1 MNLLVVPQILTWTA
15 ILALQSASASTCNK
29 KFSVEQLRCFLGE
42 DASFWQ
48 DQSHHILSLL
58 TLTKDILVNICEM
71 LWEQLQDKLVFI
83 AGVLLTMF
91 LLGYLL
97 HRCCSHADGYR
108 TLMNVQDEL
117 GIDELFKVRLGI
129 LQGAIFMAID
139 VTLDNVNGIIYFW
152 RGLKVF
158 GPLTLAIPV
167 VSGFCCF
174 VYKRNSWALAPSDH
188 IDATGNDTFFFLQK
202 RDRNGQLKPGLKSA
216 ILQMLQVEAFLT
228 AYAAYKNPEKYE
240 REWKVE
246 TAFNGVVEGFPSALL
261 QTYTL
266 FCMEHSHSLPGPF
279 GTYINIVSILFS
291 AYSIGKALNVISLEL
306 LPQTKVE
313 PPLGGLKT
321 TQLKM
326 LQSLD
331 VFARISVLAAIGISL
346 RPAADMTVNCQ
357 FYLPTLMLLELL
369 VIWTMSKWYFGWR
382 SFFAADSILFTV
394 LEYLSLP
401 MLVGTGASLPQ
412 LLHIQLCTMTWRA
425 MELAGGSILVWYSI
439 HMNPQNP
446 HRYVASFA
454 VAGAC
459 AFFGAVTIII
469 LDRRLRYFGEPLLP
483 AANSKGY
490 GKIHWASALNNQ
502 DLLRKIPYNELCHS
516 DSEQSFAHVAA
527 KHGQKEALQFF
538 QEIVPETLKNADGNG
553 DLPAHLAALNGH
565 EGVVQFLHQV
575 VPETLKTA
583 AGDGELPA
591 HFAALNGHE
600 GVLKFLHQV
609 VPETLKTADGN
620 GALPAHV
627 AALNGHEGVVPF
639 LHQAVPETLKTADG
653 NGALPA
659 HFAAENGHEGLVQFL
674 HQVVPETLKTASGNG
689 DLPAHRAAGIGHEGV
704 LKFLHQ
710 VVPDTLKTASGN
722 GDLPAHLAAQYGHEG
737 VLQFLHQVVP
747 ETLKTASGDGPLPAH
762 LAALHGHE
770 GVLQFLHQVVPE
782 TLKTAIE
789 NGHLPAHW
797 AAQNGHE
804 GVVQFLHQVVP
815 ETLKT
820 AAGDGALP
828 AHRAAGIGHEGV
840 VQFLH
845 QVVPE
850 TLKTA
855 DGNGDL
861 PAHWAALNGHEG
873 VVQFLHQVVP
883 ETLKTAAGDGAL
895 PAHWAALN
903 GHEGVV
909 QFLHQVVPETLKTA
923 AGDEPLPAHCAAQNG
938 HEGVL
943 KFLHQVVPDTL
954 KTASGNGDLP
964 AHLAAENGHEG
975 VLQFLHQ
982 VVPDTLKT
990 AAKNGALPAHVAA
1003 LNGHEGVVQFLHQV
1017 VPETLKTAAGDGALP
1032 AHFAALN
1039 GHEGV
1044 VQFLH
1049 QVVPE
1054 TLTTAS
1060 GNGTLPAHLAAENGH
1075 EGVVQFLHEVV
1086 SDTPAA

>member
-15 ILALQSASASTCNK
+15 ILALQSASASSLRSNCSK
-29 KFSVEQLRCFLGE
+29 KLSVEQLRCFLGE

-139 VTLDNVNGIIYFW
+139 VTLDNVNGIIYCW

-167 VSGFCCF
+167 VSGFFCF
-174 VYKRNSWALAPSDH
+174 VYKRNSWALAPIDH
-188 IDATGNDTFFFLQK
+188 TDATGKETDFFNEK

-228 AYAAYKNPEKYE
+228 AYAAYKEPKKHE

-261 QTYTL
+261 QAYTL
-266 FCMEHSHSLPGPF
+266 FCMEHSNSLPGPF
-279 GTYINIVSILFS
+279 STYINIVSILFS
-291 AYSIGKALNVISLEL
+291 AYSIGKALNVVSLEL
-306 LPQTKVE
+306 LPQTKLE
-313 PPLGGLKT
+313 PPPGGLTT
-321 TQLKM
+321 TQLKV

-331 VFARISVLAAIGISL
+331 VFARICVLAAIGISL
-346 RPAADMTVNCQ
+346 RPAADMTVSSQ
-357 FYLPTLMLLELL
+357 FYLPPLMLLELL

-401 MLVGTGASLPQ
+401 MLVGTGGSLQKQ
-412 LLHIQLCTMTWRA
+412 LRIQLCTMTWRA
-425 MELAGGSILVWYSI
+425 MELAGGSILVWYNI
-439 HMNPQNP
+439 HTNPKKP
-446 HRYVASFA
+446 HLYVASFTT
-454 VAGAC
+454 AGAC
-459 AFFGAVTIII
+459 AFSVAVTII
-469 LDRRLRYFGEPLLP
+469 LVDRRWRYLGEPLLP

-502 DLLRKIPYNELCHS
+502 ALLRKIPYNELRHS

-527 KHGQKEALQFF
+527 EHGQKDVLQFF
-538 QEIVPETLKNADGNG
+538 QEIVPETLKSADGNG
-553 DLPAHLAALNGH
+553 DLPAHLAAENGH
-565 EGVVQFLHQV
+565 EGVVRFLHQVLPETLKTANGGGYLPAHLAAQNGYESVVRFLHQV

-583 AGDGELPA
+583 AG
-591 HFAALNGHE
+591 NGY
-600 GVLKFLHQV
+600 
-609 VPETLKTADGN
+609 
-620 GALPAHV
+620 
-627 AALNGHEGVVPF
+627 
-639 LHQAVPETLKTADG
+639 
-653 NGALPA
+653 
-659 HFAAENGHEGLVQFL
+659 
-674 HQVVPETLKTASGNG
+674 
-689 DLPAHRAAGIGHEGV
+689 
-704 LKFLHQ
+704 
-710 VVPDTLKTASGN
+710 
-722 GDLPAHLAAQYGHEG
+722 LPAHL
-737 VLQFLHQVVP
+737 
-747 ETLKTASGDGPLPAH
+747 
-762 LAALHGHE
+762 
-770 GVLQFLHQVVPE
+770 
-782 TLKTAIE
+782 
-789 NGHLPAHW
+789 

-828 AHRAAGIGHEGV
+828 AHLAAYNGHEGV
-840 VQFLH
+840 LQFLH
-845 QVVPE
+845 QVCPE

-855 DGNGDL
+855 AGNGYL
-861 PAHWAALNGHEG
+861 PAHLAAYNGHEG
-873 VVQFLHQVVP
+873 VVQFLHQVLP
-883 ETLKTAAGDGAL
+883 DTLKTATGDGYL
-895 PAHWAALN
+895 PVYLAAQN

-909 QFLHQVVPETLKTA
+909 QFLHQVYPETLKTADGNGWFAAHFAAQNGHEGVVRFLHQVVSETLKTA
-923 AGDEPLPAHCAAQNG
+923 AGDG
-938 HEGVL
+938 Y
-943 KFLHQVVPDTL
+943 
-954 KTASGNGDLP
+954 LP
-964 AHLAAENGHEG
+964 AHLAAYNGHEG
-975 VLQFLHQ
+975 VIQFLHQ
-982 VVPDTLKT
+982 VC
-990 AAKNGALPAHVAA
+990 
-1003 LNGHEGVVQFLHQV
+1003 
-1017 VPETLKTAAGDGALP
+1017 PETLKTVDGNGALP

-1049 QVVPE
+1049 QVLPE
-1054 TLTTAS
+1054 TLKTAA
-1060 GNGTLPAHLAAENGH
+1060 GNGVLPAHLAAQNGHEGVVQYLHQVVPETLKTADGNGAMPAHVAALGGHKGLIQFLHQVVPETLKTAAGNGDLPAHWAAENGHEGVLQFLHQVVPETLKAANGDGALPAHLAARNGH

-1086 SDTPAA
+1086 SDTPAASP

>member
-15 ILALQSASASTCNK
+15 ILALQSASASSLRSNCSK
-29 KFSVEQLRCFLGE
+29 KLSVEQLRCFLGE

-58 TLTKDILVNICEM
+58 TVTKDILVNICEM

-91 LLGYLL
+91 LLGYVL

-139 VTLDNVNGIIYFW
+139 VTLDNVNGIIYCW

-174 VYKRNSWALAPSDH
+174 LYKRNSWALAPDFH
-188 IDATGNDTFFFLQK
+188 TDATGRMTFFSDQK

-228 AYAAYKNPEKYE
+228 AYAAYKDPKKHE

-261 QTYTL
+261 QMYTL
-266 FCMEHSHSLPGPF
+266 FCMEHSNSLPGPF
-279 GTYINIVSILFS
+279 STYINIVSILFS
-291 AYSIGKALNVISLEL
+291 AYSIGKALNVVSLEL

-313 PPLGGLKT
+313 PPPGGLTT
-321 TQLKM
+321 TQLKV

-331 VFARISVLAAIGISL
+331 VFARICVLAAIGISL
-346 RPAADMTVNCQ
+346 RPAADMTVSSQ
-357 FYLPTLMLLELL
+357 FYLPPLMLLELL
-369 VIWTMSKWYFGWR
+369 VIGAMSKWYFGWR

-401 MLVGTGASLPQ
+401 MLVGTGVSLQKQ
-412 LLHIQLCTMTWRA
+412 LRIQLCTMTWRA
-425 MELAGGSILVWYSI
+425 MELAGGSILVWYNI
-439 HMNPQNP
+439 HANPQKP
-446 HRYVASFA
+446 HLYVASFA

-459 AFFGAVTIII
+459 AFSVAVTIII

-502 DLLRKIPYNELCHS
+502 DLLRKIPYNELRHS

-527 KHGQKEALQFF
+527 EHGQKDVLQFF
-538 QEIVPETLKNADGNG
+538 QELVPETLKAADRDG
-553 DLPAHLAALNGH
+553 DLPAHL
-565 EGVVQFLHQV
+565 
-575 VPETLKTA
+575 
-583 AGDGELPA
+583 
-591 HFAALNGHE
+591 
-600 GVLKFLHQV
+600 
-609 VPETLKTADGN
+609 
-620 GALPAHV
+620 
-627 AALNGHEGVVPF
+627 
-639 LHQAVPETLKTADG
+639 
-653 NGALPA
+653 
-659 HFAAENGHEGLVQFL
+659 
-674 HQVVPETLKTASGNG
+674 
-689 DLPAHRAAGIGHEGV
+689 
-704 LKFLHQ
+704 
-710 VVPDTLKTASGN
+710 
-722 GDLPAHLAAQYGHEG
+722 
-737 VLQFLHQVVP
+737 
-747 ETLKTASGDGPLPAH
+747 
-762 LAALHGHE
+762 
-770 GVLQFLHQVVPE
+770 
-782 TLKTAIE
+782 
-789 NGHLPAHW
+789 

-804 GVVQFLHQVVP
+804 GVVQFLHQVLPETLKTADRDGDLPAHLAAQNGHEGVVHFLHQVLPETLKTANAVRKDPRIGVAGGGYLPAHLAAQNGHEGMVQFLHQVVPETLKTAGGNGMLPAHLAAMTGHEGVIRFLHQVVP

-820 AAGDGALP
+820 AAENGEKP
-828 AHRAAGIGHEGV
+828 AHLAAEYGHEGV

-855 DGNGDL
+855 DRDGDL
-861 PAHWAALNGHEG
+861 PAHLAAQNGHEG
-873 VVQFLHQVVP
+873 VVHFLHQVLPETLKTAGATGKLPAHLAAGNGHEGAVRFLHQVLP

-895 PAHWAALN
+895 PALSAASN

-909 QFLHQVVPETLKTA
+909 RFLHQVAPETLKTA
-923 AGDEPLPAHCAAQNG
+923 DGFGWLPAHLAAMNG

-943 KFLHQVVPDTL
+943 KFLHQVVPETL
-954 KTASGNGDLP
+954 TAANANGDLP
-964 AHLAAENGHEG
+964 AYFAAQNGH
-975 VLQFLHQ
+975 
-982 VVPDTLKT
+982 K
-990 AAKNGALPAHVAA
+990 
-1003 LNGHEGVVQFLHQV
+1003 
-1017 VPETLKTAAGDGALP
+1017 
-1032 AHFAALN
+1032 
-1039 GHEGV
+1039 
-1044 VQFLH
+1044 
-1049 QVVPE
+1049 
-1054 TLTTAS
+1054 
-1060 GNGTLPAHLAAENGH
+1060 
-1075 EGVVQFLHEVV
+1075 GVVQFLHEVV
-1086 SDTPAA
+1086 SDTPAASP

>member
-1 MNLLVVPQILTWTA
+1 MNLVVAPQILTWTA
-15 ILALQSASASTCNK
+15 ILALQGASASTCNK

-139 VTLDNVNGIIYFW
+139 VTLDNVNGIIYCW
-152 RGLKVF
+152 RGFKVF

-174 VYKRNSWALAPSDH
+174 VYKRNSWALAPYDH
-188 IDATGNDTFFFLQK
+188 TDATGKPTRFICQK

-228 AYAAYKNPEKYE
+228 AYAAYKEPKKHE
-240 REWKVE
+240 REWQVE

-266 FCMEHSHSLPGPF
+266 FCMEHSNSLPGPF
-279 GTYINIVSILFS
+279 STYINIVSILFS
-291 AYSIGKALNVISLEL
+291 AYSIGKALNVVSLEL

-313 PPLGGLKT
+313 PPPGGLTT
-321 TQLKM
+321 TQLKV

-331 VFARISVLAAIGISL
+331 VFARICVLAAIGISL
-346 RPAADMTVNCQ
+346 RPAAEMTVSSQ
-357 FYLPTLMLLELL
+357 FYLPPLMLVELL

-401 MLVGTGASLPQ
+401 MLVGTGVSLQKQ
-412 LLHIQLCTMTWRA
+412 LRMQLCTMTWRA
-425 MELAGGSILVWYSI
+425 MELAGGSILVWYNI
-439 HMNPQNP
+439 HANPQKP
-446 HRYVASFA
+446 HLYLASFA
-454 VAGAC
+454 FVGAC
-459 AFFGAVTIII
+459 AFSVAVTIVI
-469 LDRRLRYFGEPLLP
+469 LDRRLRYLGEPLLP
-483 AANSKGY
+483 AANSEGY
-490 GKIHWASALNNQ
+490 GKIEWACALGNQ
-502 DLLRKIPYNELCHS
+502 DLLRKIPYNELCQS
-516 DSEQSFAHVAA
+516 DVAVAA
-527 KHGQKEALQFF
+527 EHGQKDVLQFF
-538 QEIVPETLKNADGNG
+538 QEIVPETLKSADGNG
-553 DLPAHLAALNGH
+553 DLPAHWAAYNGHEGVLQFLHQVVPETLKTANGGGYLPAHWAAMNGHEGVVQFLHQVVPDTLKTANGSGWLPAHWAAMNGH

-583 AGDGELPA
+583 DGD
-591 HFAALNGHE
+591 
-600 GVLKFLHQV
+600 
-609 VPETLKTADGN
+609 
-620 GALPAHV
+620 
-627 AALNGHEGVVPF
+627 
-639 LHQAVPETLKTADG
+639 
-653 NGALPA
+653 
-659 HFAAENGHEGLVQFL
+659 
-674 HQVVPETLKTASGNG
+674 
-689 DLPAHRAAGIGHEGV
+689 
-704 LKFLHQ
+704 
-710 VVPDTLKTASGN
+710 
-722 GDLPAHLAAQYGHEG
+722 GDLPAHL
-737 VLQFLHQVVP
+737 
-747 ETLKTASGDGPLPAH
+747 
-762 LAALHGHE
+762 
-770 GVLQFLHQVVPE
+770 
-782 TLKTAIE
+782 
-789 NGHLPAHW
+789 

-820 AAGDGALP
+820 ASRNGDLP
-828 AHRAAGIGHEGV
+828 AHLAAYNGHEGV

-855 DGNGDL
+855 DGFGKM
-861 PAHWAALNGHEG
+861 PAHWAAGYGHEG

-883 ETLKTAAGDGAL
+883 ETLKTGDGNGML
-895 PAHWAALN
+895 PAHLFAED
-903 GHEGVV
+903 GHEGMV

-923 AGDEPLPAHCAAQNG
+923 
-938 HEGVL
+938 
-943 KFLHQVVPDTL
+943 
-954 KTASGNGDLP
+954 NGDGELP
-964 AHLAAENGHEG
+964 AHLAAMKGHAG
-975 VLQFLHQ
+975 VL
-982 VVPDTLKT
+982 
-990 AAKNGALPAHVAA
+990 
-1003 LNGHEGVVQFLHQV
+1003 QFLHQV
-1017 VPETLKTAAGDGALP
+1017 VPETLKTANGDGELP
-1032 AHFAALN
+1032 AHLAAMKGHAGVLQFLHQVVPETLKTADRDGDLPAHLAAGY
-1039 GHEGV
+1039 GHEGM

-1054 TLTTAS
+1054 TLTTAD
-1060 GNGTLPAHLAAENGH
+1060 GNGMLPAHLAAENGH

-1086 SDTPAA
+1086 SDTPAASP

>member
-1 MNLLVVPQILTWTA
+1 MNLVLVPQTLTWTA
-15 ILALQSASASTCNK
+15 ILALQSASASSLRSNCSK
-29 KFSVEQLRCFLGE
+29 KLSVEQLRCFLGE

-58 TLTKDILVNICEM
+58 TVTKDILVNICEM
-71 LWEQLQDKLVFI
+71 LWEQLQDKLVCI

-129 LQGAIFMAID
+129 LQGAIFMALD
-139 VTLDNVNGIIYFW
+139 VTLDNVNGIIYCW

-167 VSGFCCF
+167 VAGFCCF
-174 VYKRNSWALAPSDH
+174 LYKRNSWALAPWDH
-188 IDATGNDTFFFLQK
+188 TDAGKMTFFNFQK

-266 FCMEHSHSLPGPF
+266 FCMEHSNSLPGPF
-279 GTYINIVSILFS
+279 STYINIVSILFS

-425 MELAGGSILVWYSI
+425 MELAGGSILVWYNI
-439 HMNPQNP
+439 HANPQKP
-446 HRYVASFA
+446 HLYVASFA

-459 AFFGAVTIII
+459 ALSGAVTIII

-538 QEIVPETLKNADGNG
+538 QEIVPEILKSADGNG
-553 DLPAHLAALNGH
+553 DLPAHLAAQNGH

-575 VPETLKTA
+575 VPETLQTA
-583 AGDGELPA
+583 SGNGVLPA
-591 HFAALNGHE
+591 HVAALNGHE

-609 VPETLKTADGN
+609 VPETLKTAN
-620 GALPAHV
+620 GGGYLPAH
-627 AALNGHEGVVPF
+627 L
-639 LHQAVPETLKTADG
+639 
-653 NGALPA
+653 
-659 HFAAENGHEGLVQFL
+659 AAENGHEGVVKFLHQVVPETLKIANDHGMLPAHWAAYNGHEGVVQFL
-674 HQVVPETLKTASGNG
+674 HQVVPETLKTANG
-689 DLPAHRAAGIGHEGV
+689 DGW
-704 LKFLHQ
+704 
-710 VVPDTLKTASGN
+710 
-722 GDLPAHLAAQYGHEG
+722 LPAHLAALNGHEG
-737 VLQFLHQVVP
+737 VLHFLHQVVP
-747 ETLKTASGDGPLPAH
+747 ETLKTASGDGALPAH
-762 LAALHGHE
+762 RAAEYGHE
-770 GVLQFLHQVVPE
+770 GVVQFLHQVVPE
-782 TLKTAIE
+782 TLKTADAK
-789 NGHLPAHW
+789 GKLPAHL

-820 AAGDGALP
+820 AAGNGELP
-828 AHRAAGIGHEGV
+828 AHLAAMNGHEGV
-840 VQFLH
+840 LQFLH

-855 DGNGDL
+855 NGDGWL
-861 PAHWAALNGHEG
+861 PAHLAAM
-873 VVQFLHQVVP
+873 
-883 ETLKTAAGDGAL
+883 
-895 PAHWAALN
+895 
-903 GHEGVV
+903 
-909 QFLHQVVPETLKTA
+909 
-923 AGDEPLPAHCAAQNG
+923 NG

-943 KFLHQVVPDTL
+943 KFLHQVVPETL
-954 KTASGNGDLP
+954 TAANGNGDLP
-964 AHLAAENGHEG
+964 AY
-975 VLQFLHQ
+975 
-982 VVPDTLKT
+982 
-990 AAKNGALPAHVAA
+990 VAA
-1003 LNGHEGVVQFLHQV
+1003 Q
-1017 VPETLKTAAGDGALP
+1017 
-1032 AHFAALN
+1032 
-1039 GHEGV
+1039 
-1044 VQFLH
+1044 
-1049 QVVPE
+1049 
-1054 TLTTAS
+1054 
-1060 GNGTLPAHLAAENGH
+1060 NGH

-1086 SDTPAA
+1086 SDTPAASP

>member
-1 MNLLVVPQILTWTA
+1 MNLVVVPQILTWTA

-58 TLTKDILVNICEM
+58 TLTKDFMVKICEM
-71 LWEQLQDKLVFI
+71 LWEQLQDKLVCI

-97 HRCCSHADGYR
+97 YRCCSHAVDNGYR
-108 TLMNVQDEL
+108 TLMNVQDDL

-139 VTLDNVNGIIYFW
+139 VTLDNVNGIIYCW

-158 GPLTLAIPV
+158 GPLTLAMPV
-167 VSGFCCF
+167 VAGFCCF
-174 VYKRNSWALAPSDH
+174 VYKRNSWALAPHDH
-188 IDATGNDTFFFLQK
+188 TDATGKETFFLYQK
-202 RDRNGQLKPGLKSA
+202 RDRNGQLKPGLTSA

-261 QTYTL
+261 QMYTL

-279 GTYINIVSILFS
+279 GTFINIASILFS
-291 AYSIGKALNVISLEL
+291 CYSIGKALNVVSLEL

-394 LEYLSLP
+394 LEYFSVP
-401 MLVGTGASLPQ
+401 MLVGTGVSLQKQ
-412 LLHIQLCTMTWRA
+412 LRMQLCATTWRA
-425 MELAGGSILVWYSI
+425 IELAGGSILVWYNI
-439 HMNPQNP
+439 HANPQKP
-446 HRYVASFA
+446 HLYVASFA
-454 VAGAC
+454 VASAC
-459 AFFGAVTIII
+459 AFAVAVTIVI
-469 LDRRLRYFGEPLLP
+469 LDRRLRYLGEPLLP

-502 DLLRKIPYNELCHS
+502 ELLRKIPYNELRHS

-527 KHGQKEALQFF
+527 EHGQKDVLQFF
-538 QEIVPETLKNADGNG
+538 QELVPETLKAADRDG
-553 DLPAHLAALNGH
+553 DLPAHLAAQNGHERVVQFLHQVVPETLETASGNGVLPAHLAAQNGH
-565 EGVVQFLHQV
+565 EGVLQFLHQV

-583 AGDGELPA
+583 NGGGYLPA
-591 HFAALNGHE
+591 HLAAQNGHE
-600 GVLKFLHQV
+600 GVLIFLHQV

-620 GALPAHV
+620 GALPAHL
-627 AALNGHEGVVPF
+627 AARNGHEGVIQV
-639 LHQAVPETLKTADG
+639 LHQVCPETLKTA
-653 NGALPA
+653 A
-659 HFAAENGHEGLVQFL
+659 
-674 HQVVPETLKTASGNG
+674 G
-689 DLPAHRAAGIGHEGV
+689 D
-704 LKFLHQ
+704 
-710 VVPDTLKTASGN
+710 
-722 GDLPAHLAAQYGHEG
+722 GDLPAHL
-737 VLQFLHQVVP
+737 
-747 ETLKTASGDGPLPAH
+747 
-762 LAALHGHE
+762 
-770 GVLQFLHQVVPE
+770 
-782 TLKTAIE
+782 
-789 NGHLPAHW
+789 

-820 AAGDGALP
+820 ANGDGWLP
-828 AHRAAGIGHEGV
+828 AH
-840 VQFLH
+840 L
-845 QVVPE
+845 
-850 TLKTA
+850 
-855 DGNGDL
+855 
-861 PAHWAALNGHEG
+861 AALNGHEG
-873 VVQFLHQVVP
+873 VIQV
-883 ETLKTAAGDGAL
+883 
-895 PAHWAALN
+895 
-903 GHEGVV
+903 
-909 QFLHQVVPETLKTA
+909 
-923 AGDEPLPAHCAAQNG
+923 
-938 HEGVL
+938 
-943 KFLHQVVPDTL
+943 
-954 KTASGNGDLP
+954 
-964 AHLAAENGHEG
+964 
-975 VLQFLHQ
+975 
-982 VVPDTLKT
+982 
-990 AAKNGALPAHVAA
+990 
-1003 LNGHEGVVQFLHQV
+1003 
-1017 VPETLKTAAGDGALP
+1017 
-1032 AHFAALN
+1032 
-1039 GHEGV
+1039 
-1044 VQFLH
+1044 LH

-1060 GNGTLPAHLAAENGH
+1060 GNGKLPAHLAALNGHEGVLQFLHQVVPETLKAADGDGWFAAHFAACNGHEGVIQFLHQVVPETLKTANGDGQLPAHLAAEDGH
-1075 EGVVQFLHEVV
+1075 EGVIQFLHEVV
-1086 SDTPAA
+1086 ADTPAAEP

>member
-1 MNLLVVPQILTWTA
+1 MNLVVVPQILTWTA
-15 ILALQSASASTCNK
+15 ILALQSASASSLRSNCSK
-29 KFSVEQLRCFLGE
+29 KLSVEQLRCFLGE

-58 TLTKDILVNICEM
+58 TVTKDILVNICEM

-97 HRCCSHADGYR
+97 HRCCSHAVGNGYR

-139 VTLDNVNGIIYFW
+139 VTLDNVNGIIYCW

-167 VSGFCCF
+167 LSGFCCF
-174 VYKRNSWALAPSDH
+174 VYKRNSWALAPIDH
-188 IDATGNDTFFFLQK
+188 TDAAGKKTPFYFQK

-228 AYAAYKNPEKYE
+228 AYAAYKEPKKHE

-261 QTYTL
+261 QMYTL

-279 GTYINIVSILFS
+279 GTFINIASILFS
-291 AYSIGKALNVISLEL
+291 CYSIGKALNVISLEL

-313 PPLGGLKT
+313 PPLGGLTT
-321 TQLKM
+321 TQLKV

-331 VFARISVLAAIGISL
+331 VFARICVLAAIGISL
-346 RPAADMTVNCQ
+346 RPAADMTVSSQ
-357 FYLPTLMLLELL
+357 FYLPPLMLLELL

-382 SFFAADSILFTV
+382 SFFAADYILFTV

-401 MLVGTGASLPQ
+401 ILVATGAGLPQ

-425 MELAGGSILVWYSI
+425 IELAGGSILVWYNI
-439 HMNPQNP
+439 HASPQKP
-446 HRYVASFA
+446 HLYVASFA

-459 AFFGAVTIII
+459 AFSVAVAIII

-502 DLLRKIPYNELCHS
+502 DLLRKIPYNELRQS

-527 KHGQKEALQFF
+527 EHGQKDVLQFF
-538 QEIVPETLKNADGNG
+538 QEIVPETLKTADRDG
-553 DLPAHLAALNGH
+553 DLPAH
-565 EGVVQFLHQV
+565 F
-575 VPETLKTA
+575 
-583 AGDGELPA
+583 
-591 HFAALNGHE
+591 
-600 GVLKFLHQV
+600 
-609 VPETLKTADGN
+609 
-620 GALPAHV
+620 
-627 AALNGHEGVVPF
+627 
-639 LHQAVPETLKTADG
+639 
-653 NGALPA
+653 
-659 HFAAENGHEGLVQFL
+659 
-674 HQVVPETLKTASGNG
+674 
-689 DLPAHRAAGIGHEGV
+689 
-704 LKFLHQ
+704 
-710 VVPDTLKTASGN
+710 
-722 GDLPAHLAAQYGHEG
+722 
-737 VLQFLHQVVP
+737 
-747 ETLKTASGDGPLPAH
+747 
-762 LAALHGHE
+762 
-770 GVLQFLHQVVPE
+770 
-782 TLKTAIE
+782 
-789 NGHLPAHW
+789 

-815 ETLKT
+815 ETLETANGHGSFPAHWAAENGHAGVVQFLHQVVPETLKT
-820 AAGDGALP
+820 ADGNGMLP
-828 AHRAAGIGHEGV
+828 AHLAAENGHEGVVQFLHQVVPETLTTAERNGHLPAHLAARNGHEGV

-855 DGNGDL
+855 DGKGALAAHVAAQSGHEGVLQFLHQVVPETLETANGHGSF
-861 PAHWAALNGHEG
+861 PAHWAAENGHEG

-883 ETLKTAAGDGAL
+883 ETLKTASGKGAV

-909 QFLHQVVPETLKTA
+909 QFLHQVCPETLKTA
-923 AGDEPLPAHCAAQNG
+923 AGDG
-938 HEGVL
+938 
-943 KFLHQVVPDTL
+943 
-954 KTASGNGDLP
+954 SLP
-964 AHLAAENGHEG
+964 AHLAAQNGHEG

-982 VVPDTLKT
+982 VVPETLKT
-990 AAKNGALPAHVAA
+990 ADGKGAVPAHWAA

-1017 VPETLKTAAGDGALP
+1017 CPETLKTAAGDGSLP
-1032 AHFAALN
+1032 AHLAAQN

-1044 VQFLH
+1044 IQFLHQVVPETLKAAKGNGALPAHWAAQNGHEGVIQFLH

-1054 TLTTAS
+1054 TLTTAD
-1060 GNGTLPAHLAAENGH
+1060 GNGYLPAHLAAMKGHEGVVQFLHQVCPETLETANGDGAMPAHLAFMNGH

-1086 SDTPAA
+1086 SDTPAGAQ